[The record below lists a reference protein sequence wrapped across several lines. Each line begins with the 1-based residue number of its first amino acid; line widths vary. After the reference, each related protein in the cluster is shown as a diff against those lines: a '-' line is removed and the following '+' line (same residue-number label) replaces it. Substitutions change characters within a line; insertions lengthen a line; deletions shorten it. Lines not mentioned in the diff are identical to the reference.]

1 MFSLETVPALVAGG
15 LLYWFPIRRWSKRW
29 GATDVDLARPSTRVT
44 PRAAQAER
52 SASCFS

>member
-1 MFSLETVPALVAGG
+1 MFSLETVLALVAGG